1 MLFLKSGKLAMN
13 QAVNKMILLVVMS
26 MASLAVHANELNS
39 VDFNVLPG
47 DRVELRFS
55 MTETPSTPKEFST
68 VNPARIALDFTNTSV
83 ALANKS
89 LPVSV
94 GATRSVTAV
103 EAQGRTR
110 VVINLVESVP
120 YDTRIDGNDFVVTI
134 GAYKSAAND
143 AQSSSNS
150 ASDSMAQQSTVSQ
163 SSKKEITGIDF
174 RRGEQGEGRVVIDLS
189 NPNIGIDLRQ
199 EGRDVVADFVGT
211 DIPQSLIRKLD
222 VVDFATPAQ
231 IVETKQVGG
240 NVRLT
245 IKTSNEFE
253 FLAYQADDIY
263 TIELKPLTPEEV
275 ERRRLQEP
283 QYTGERMS
291 LTFQD
296 ITIRAVLQLI
306 ADIANVNMVTSDTV
320 AGSITLQL
328 QNVPWDQALDI
339 ILKTKGLD
347 KRKNGNVLLIAPADE
362 IAAREALE
370 LQSEQQIEQLAPLRG
385 EFVQVNYAKAATLAE
400 IIQGDKTSFLST
412 RGSVMVDER
421 TNTLMIRDTAKKL
434 DEVRQL
440 VRTLD
445 IPVRQV
451 MIESRIVVADDGV
464 GQDIGVR
471 FGVSDLNANSGELV
485 FSGSNLA
492 SAFYRGT
499 LDPDEEIT
507 INDTYNVDLP
517 AQNAPSIGMTF
528 ARLGDGIILDA
539 ELSALESENKSEVI
553 ASPKVVTA
561 NQKEAYI
568 EAGEEIPYLESS
580 SAGATKISFKKAV
593 LSLKVTPQITP
604 DDRIILD
611 LQVNQD
617 TRGEDTPSGPAINTR
632 EVGTQV
638 LVENGETVVLGGI
651 YQQRKNKDVVKVPLL
666 GDIPGLGVLFRNT
679 SESEAKSELLI
690 FVTPKIIKEG
700 VR

>member
-1 MLFLKSGKLAMN
+1 L
-13 QAVNKMILLVVMS
+13 
-26 MASLAVHANELNS
+26 
-39 VDFNVLPG
+39 
-47 DRVELRFS
+47 
-55 MTETPSTPKEFST
+55 
-68 VNPARIALDFTNTSV
+68 
-83 ALANKS
+83 
-89 LPVSV
+89 
-94 GATRSVTAV
+94 
-103 EAQGRTR
+103 
-110 VVINLVESVP
+110 
-120 YDTRIDGNDFVVTI
+120 
-134 GAYKSAAND
+134 
-143 AQSSSNS
+143 
-150 ASDSMAQQSTVSQ
+150 
-163 SSKKEITGIDF
+163 
-174 RRGEQGEGRVVIDLS
+174 
-189 NPNIGIDLRQ
+189 
-199 EGRDVVADFVGT
+199 
-211 DIPQSLIRKLD
+211 
-222 VVDFATPAQ
+222 
-231 IVETKQVGG
+231 
-240 NVRLT
+240 
-245 IKTSNEFE
+245 
-253 FLAYQADDIY
+253 
-263 TIELKPLTPEEV
+263 
-275 ERRRLQEP
+275 
-283 QYTGERMS
+283 
-291 LTFQD
+291 
-296 ITIRAVLQLI
+296 
-306 ADIANVNMVTSDTV
+306 MV
-320 AGSITLQL
+320 
-328 QNVPWDQALDI
+328 
-339 ILKTKGLD
+339 
-347 KRKNGNVLLIAPADE
+347 
-362 IAAREALE
+362 
-370 LQSEQQIEQLAPLRG
+370 
-385 EFVQVNYAKAATLAE
+385 
-400 IIQGDKTSFLST
+400 
-412 RGSVMVDER
+412 
-421 TNTLMIRDTAKKL
+421 RDTAKKL

-471 FGVSDLNANSGELV
+471 FGVTDLNANSGELV

-507 INDTYNVDLP
+507 LNDTYNVDLP

-568 EAGEEIPYLESS
+568 EAGEEIPYLEST
-580 SAGATKISFKKAV
+580 SAGANKISFKKAV

>member
-1 MLFLKSGKLAMN
+1 IRRINMLFLKSGKLAMN

-26 MASLAVHANELNS
+26 MASLANYANELNS

-143 AQSSSNS
+143 GSQSGGNETANS
-150 ASDSMAQQSTVSQ
+150 QVSQPTPITQ

-211 DIPQSLIRKLD
+211 DISQSLIRKLD

-263 TIELKPLTPEEV
+263 T
-275 ERRRLQEP
+275 
-283 QYTGERMS
+283 
-291 LTFQD
+291 
-296 ITIRAVLQLI
+296 
-306 ADIANVNMVTSDTV
+306 
-320 AGSITLQL
+320 
-328 QNVPWDQALDI
+328 
-339 ILKTKGLD
+339 
-347 KRKNGNVLLIAPADE
+347 
-362 IAAREALE
+362 
-370 LQSEQQIEQLAPLRG
+370 
-385 EFVQVNYAKAATLAE
+385 
-400 IIQGDKTSFLST
+400 
-412 RGSVMVDER
+412 
-421 TNTLMIRDTAKKL
+421 
-434 DEVRQL
+434 
-440 VRTLD
+440 
-445 IPVRQV
+445 
-451 MIESRIVVADDGV
+451 
-464 GQDIGVR
+464 
-471 FGVSDLNANSGELV
+471 
-485 FSGSNLA
+485 
-492 SAFYRGT
+492 
-499 LDPDEEIT
+499 
-507 INDTYNVDLP
+507 
-517 AQNAPSIGMTF
+517 
-528 ARLGDGIILDA
+528 
-539 ELSALESENKSEVI
+539 
-553 ASPKVVTA
+553 
-561 NQKEAYI
+561 
-568 EAGEEIPYLESS
+568 
-580 SAGATKISFKKAV
+580 
-593 LSLKVTPQITP
+593 
-604 DDRIILD
+604 
-611 LQVNQD
+611 
-617 TRGEDTPSGPAINTR
+617 
-632 EVGTQV
+632 
-638 LVENGETVVLGGI
+638 
-651 YQQRKNKDVVKVPLL
+651 
-666 GDIPGLGVLFRNT
+666 
-679 SESEAKSELLI
+679 
-690 FVTPKIIKEG
+690 
-700 VR
+700 

>member
-26 MASLAVHANELNS
+26 MASLAIHANELNS

-89 LPVSV
+89 LSVSV

-134 GAYKSAAND
+134 GASKSSEAVVKND
-143 AQSSSNS
+143 GSMSNNQMTQSSG
-150 ASDSMAQQSTVSQ
+150 MAQ

-320 AGSITLQL
+320 SGSITLQL

-370 LQSEQQIEQLAPLRG
+370 LQSEQQIE
-385 EFVQVNYAKAATLAE
+385 
-400 IIQGDKTSFLST
+400 
-412 RGSVMVDER
+412 
-421 TNTLMIRDTAKKL
+421 
-434 DEVRQL
+434 
-440 VRTLD
+440 
-445 IPVRQV
+445 
-451 MIESRIVVADDGV
+451 
-464 GQDIGVR
+464 
-471 FGVSDLNANSGELV
+471 
-485 FSGSNLA
+485 
-492 SAFYRGT
+492 
-499 LDPDEEIT
+499 
-507 INDTYNVDLP
+507 
-517 AQNAPSIGMTF
+517 
-528 ARLGDGIILDA
+528 
-539 ELSALESENKSEVI
+539 
-553 ASPKVVTA
+553 
-561 NQKEAYI
+561 
-568 EAGEEIPYLESS
+568 
-580 SAGATKISFKKAV
+580 
-593 LSLKVTPQITP
+593 
-604 DDRIILD
+604 
-611 LQVNQD
+611 
-617 TRGEDTPSGPAINTR
+617 
-632 EVGTQV
+632 
-638 LVENGETVVLGGI
+638 
-651 YQQRKNKDVVKVPLL
+651 
-666 GDIPGLGVLFRNT
+666 
-679 SESEAKSELLI
+679 
-690 FVTPKIIKEG
+690 
-700 VR
+700 